1 MSEPEITPEVLPITP
16 SQTVGPY
23 FAMRLFRDRQN
34 VVAGP
39 DAPGDHV
46 RIEGVVY
53 DGDGAPV
60 EDALVELWQADA
72 SGRYHHPADLNPTH
86 AGRGVFTGFGRAATD
101 HASGGYW
108 FETVRPGR
116 VASTDGPAQ
125 APHVSLM
132 VHARGL
138 LRTLHTRMYFADD
151 DALLPGDP
159 VLRAV
164 PAARRGTLVAR
175 PRVSSTGAKVYQFD
189 IRLQGAGETVFF
201 RF

>member
-1 MSEPEITPEVLPITP
+1 MSEPALLPLTP

-23 FAMRLFRDRQN
+23 FSMRLFRDRQN
-34 VVAGP
+34 VVA
-39 DAPGDHV
+39 APEVPGEHV

-53 DGDGAPV
+53 DGDGKPV
-60 EDALVELWQADA
+60 EDALIELWQADA
-72 SGRYHHPADLNPTH
+72 AGHYHHPADLRATRSGP
-86 AGRGVFTGFGRAATD
+86 AVFTGFGRAATD
-101 HASGGYW
+101 HDTGVYW

-116 VASTDGPAQ
+116 VHEEGEPVQ
-125 APHVSLM
+125 APHVSLI

-138 LRTLHTRMYFADD
+138 LRALHTRMYFADD
-151 DALLPGDP
+151 DALFPDDP

-175 PRVSSTGAKVYQFD
+175 PRVSGSGARVYQFD

-201 RF
+201 AF